1 MIRCS
6 AASSIL
12 PTFASA
18 VKPSAGSLLRD
29 SSAFRPYSLRLHP
42 CIGGQEHGRTIP
54 LTDVGD
60 EFDSNN
66 SGPTLT
72 YVHEYCYR
80 CRSRRSRHEAAEV
93 GRWVADGR
101 DAVGA
106 GATADERYDFAW
118 EIVSLAMPPLLIV
131 GCR

>member
-1 MIRCS
+1 MIKWSGR
-6 AASSIL
+6 IFNL
-12 PTFASA
+12 TDLFASA
-18 VKPSAGSLLRD
+18 VKPLGQ
-29 SSAFRPYSLRLHP
+29 P
-42 CIGGQEHGRTIP
+42 CVGGQEHGRTIS

-118 EIVSLAMPPLLIV
+118 EIVSLGMPPLLMV
-131 GCR
+131 AGE